1 MLGMTIFRASP
12 IQAMKQ
18 PRTGLWSLLS
28 CMCSPQISH
37 AFTYFLCRL
46 SVISPLQPGQWRW
59 TGELFVVTQEI
70 IATPDG
76 GQTTKNEQS
85 RVCGVVIR
93 DPVVN
98 NEKATK
104 IFTST
109 LESYVKGKIDI
120 QSAFD
125 VNVAYSE
132 IVSGAFEGT
141 QAGWMMCTDQEG
153 TPEWE
158 LWKGILR
165 KMELSL
171 LVRWRSLNHNLVYGT
186 NSWDLPGIRS
196 QNLQLQKR

>member
-1 MLGMTIFRASP
+1 MA
-12 IQAMKQ
+12 
-18 PRTGLWSLLS
+18 
-28 CMCSPQISH
+28 
-37 AFTYFLCRL
+37 
-46 SVISPLQPGQWRW
+46 
-59 TGELFVVTQEI
+59 TQETI
-70 IATPDG
+70 PSPDG

-85 RVCGVVIR
+85 RVCAIVIR
-93 DPVVN
+93 DPAVN

-165 KMELSL
+165 KMELHL
-171 LVRWRSLNHNLVYGT
+171 LVRCISLNRDFPHGT
-186 NSWDLPGIRS
+186 NGRDSLGVRS
-196 QNLQLQKR
+196 QNL